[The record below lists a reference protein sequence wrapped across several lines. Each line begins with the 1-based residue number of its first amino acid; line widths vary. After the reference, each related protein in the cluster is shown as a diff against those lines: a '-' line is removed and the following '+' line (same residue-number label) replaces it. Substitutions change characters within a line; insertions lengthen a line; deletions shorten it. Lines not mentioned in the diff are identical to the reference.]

1 MDHHVKKRSGLLSI
15 VMMFMIVFAMM
26 PNMVFADTA
35 EKNLVD
41 YTGLQQGTTSTRIYM
56 LNCGTLEKAYPAVFA
71 DKNDYTSR
79 WNIKV
84 NTDETGFFDNYITD
98 MPDSRKE
105 IEFVFSIG
113 GSGMNQLNINDEVFR
128 KGVTDYID
136 ILDTEGNKQ
145 SRNVDMIFTPHT
157 GSGGGTGG
165 GPSRAIDVIV
175 KVAPDTLNA
184 NETYRLAILSGL
196 SSGRDKL
203 DKDIFFTFTTAPI
216 LAESV
221 TLDKTSLTLE
231 EGQTESVE
239 ATITPDNVTD
249 STVVWTSSDEAIAT
263 VDENGNVKALKEG
276 NAVIKAVSGDGNASA
291 ECQVIVKA
299 AAKDNNDQ
307 NGDDKKPDD
316 KNTNDKNPDNKNV
329 NNKKVNGNTVS
340 TGDPMNGHVLCIL
353 VILMIAAV
361 ITMIVVVRKRQ
372 RI

>member
-1 MDHHVKKRSGLLSI
+1 MNHHVRKRSGLLSI

-71 DKNDYTSR
+71 NKNDYTSR

-105 IEFVFSIG
+105 TEFVFSIG
-113 GSGMNQLNINDEVFR
+113 GSGMNHLNIEDEGFR
-128 KGVTDYID
+128 KGVTDYVD
-136 ILDTEGNKQ
+136 ILNTEGEKQ
-145 SRNVDMIFTPHT
+145 PRTVDMISIQQD

-165 GPSRAIDVIV
+165 GSDRAVDVIV
-175 KVAPDTLNA
+175 KVAPNTLNA
-184 NETYRLAILSGL
+184 NETYRLAIRSGL

-203 DKDIFFTFTTAPI
+203 NKDILFTFTTAPI

-231 EGQTESVE
+231 EGQTESIE

-249 STVVWTSSDEAIAT
+249 SAVVWTSSDEAIAT

-307 NGDDKKPDD
+307 NGDDKKPGD
-316 KNTNDKNPDNKNV
+316 KNTNDKNQDNKNV

-340 TGDPMNGHVLCIL
+340 TGDPMNGHALCIL